1 MIRISTYRII
11 ICLMVIALTG
21 GMLALAPSL
30 VTPVMADEGTGTIP
44 DNPWLTFLGGSDYD
58 GGFGIAVDAGGNV
71 YVTGNSYKSWGD
83 PVRAH
88 SNSGDPDLF
97 PYTDVFVAKFN
108 SDGVLL
114 WNTFLGDSNP
124 DHGFGIAVDAG
135 GNVYVTGYSVGSWGS
150 PVRAHSGSAD
160 VFVAKLS
167 SDGGLLWNTFLGSS
181 NNDFSYGIAVD
192 AGGNVYVTG
201 RSDAS
206 WGSPVRAYSG
216 GYGDAFVAKLNNNG
230 SLQWN
235 TFLGGSNNDYGHG
248 IAVDAGGNVYVTGD
262 SDGSWGSPV
271 RAHSESQFDKDAF
284 VAKLNNNGSLQW
296 NTFLGGS
303 NNDYGH
309 GIAVDAG
316 GNVYVTGYSK
326 DSWGSPVRAHSG
338 SADAFVA
345 KLNNNG
351 SLQWNTFLGGS
362 NNDFGHD
369 IAADAG
375 GNAYVTGGSDASWDS
390 PVRAHSGGSDA
401 FVAKLCSDGGLL
413 WNTFLGSSKYD
424 FGHNI
429 AVNAGGNAYV
439 TGVSD
444 ASWDTPLRPHSG
456 GSDAFVVKLNSKGEL
471 ESTGPKIN
479 LTISKSGTG
488 SGSVT
493 SNPAGINCG
502 STCSATFP
510 KDTTINLTATPAEG
524 SVFVGWA
531 GDCTGAGTNPECIVT
546 MDASKN
552 VTARFGSTTPTSGI
566 ELLRGWNFISM
577 PVEPSHTSI
586 TTILKDISSSV
597 RIVWGY
603 DNQNKTWK
611 RFRPGG
617 ENNDLGDMVMN
628 KGYWIY
634 MNTPETLIIEGQ
646 PSDPQAVTLYKGWNL
661 TGYSG
666 QDNKDVSQAL
676 ENVAGRWTLIWNW
689 DNGGWYARHE
699 SDLEL
704 SVAPLGALNLKKAY
718 WILMK
723 EAGEWQQ

>member
-1 MIRISTYRII
+1 M
-11 ICLMVIALTG
+11 IALTG

-71 YVTGNSYKSWGD
+71 YVTG
-83 PVRAH
+83 
-88 SNSGDPDLF
+88 
-97 PYTDVFVAKFN
+97 
-108 SDGVLL
+108 
-114 WNTFLGDSNP
+114 
-124 DHGFGIAVDAG
+124 
-135 GNVYVTGYSVGSWGS
+135 
-150 PVRAHSGSAD
+150 
-160 VFVAKLS
+160 
-167 SDGGLLWNTFLGSS
+167 
-181 NNDFSYGIAVD
+181 
-192 AGGNVYVTG
+192 

-216 GYGDAFVAKLNNNG
+216 GYG
-230 SLQWN
+230 
-235 TFLGGSNNDYGHG
+235 
-248 IAVDAGGNVYVTGD
+248 
-262 SDGSWGSPV
+262 
-271 RAHSESQFDKDAF
+271 DAF

>member
-1 MIRISTYRII
+1 
-11 ICLMVIALTG
+11 
-21 GMLALAPSL
+21 
-30 VTPVMADEGTGTIP
+30 
-44 DNPWLTFLGGSDYD
+44 
-58 GGFGIAVDAGGNV
+58 
-71 YVTGNSYKSWGD
+71 
-83 PVRAH
+83 
-88 SNSGDPDLF
+88 
-97 PYTDVFVAKFN
+97 
-108 SDGVLL
+108 
-114 WNTFLGDSNP
+114 
-124 DHGFGIAVDAG
+124 
-135 GNVYVTGYSVGSWGS
+135 
-150 PVRAHSGSAD
+150 
-160 VFVAKLS
+160 
-167 SDGGLLWNTFLGSS
+167 
-181 NNDFSYGIAVD
+181 
-192 AGGNVYVTG
+192 
-201 RSDAS
+201 
-206 WGSPVRAYSG
+206 
-216 GYGDAFVAKLNNNG
+216 
-230 SLQWN
+230 
-235 TFLGGSNNDYGHG
+235 
-248 IAVDAGGNVYVTGD
+248 
-262 SDGSWGSPV
+262 
-271 RAHSESQFDKDAF
+271 
-284 VAKLNNNGSLQW
+284 LQW

-611 RFRPGG
+611 RFTPGG